1 MLAGQLAAT
10 LGPRLRADASLN
22 LDPSF
27 YMRVQRVMLLL
38 MLAVVTTAPPLSAQ
52 DTATAEVRA
61 VIDRLFDGMR
71 AGDST
76 AVRAAFHPEARL
88 QSAILREG
96 QPVVASTPIDDFVR
110 AVGTPHDAVWDE
122 RLSDVEVSVD
132 DPLAQAWMRY
142 EFYLGDRF
150 SHCGVNA
157 MQFVRTN
164 AGWQILQ
171 ITDTRRPSC
180 D

>member
-1 MLAGQLAAT
+1 M
-10 LGPRLRADASLN
+10 RSYRA
-22 LDPSF
+22 
-27 YMRVQRVMLLL
+27 VLLL
-38 MLAVVTTAPPLSAQ
+38 IAALGTGVLPLNAQ
-52 DTATAEVRA
+52 DTAAAEVRA
-61 VIDRLFDGMR
+61 VVDRLFDGMR

-76 AVRAAFHPEARL
+76 VVRAAFHPEARL
-88 QSAILREG
+88 QSAVLRDG
-96 QPVVASTPIDDFVR
+96 APAVVSTPIDDFVR

-122 RLSDVEVSVD
+122 RLSDLHISVD

-142 EFYLGDRF
+142 EFHLGDRF

-157 MQFVRTN
+157 MQLVRTS

-171 ITDTRRPSC
+171 ITDTRRPDC